1 MPTSGRKSTTPK
13 KATPKKAETSVDNL
27 STKMS
32 TMKVSKVEYVCLD
45 WRFPMA
51 MYSVD
56 EGATRKIYLE
66 ILKGVQLPEEYIVH
80 AKVLPGGKQFSLLC
94 GVPRWF
100 YEETY
105 MKARMGNNHN
115 RSSALFQAFDSFVIQ
130 PILKLF
136 PGNSAFV
143 NGSPQI
149 VLLDEECV
157 EGPVPFI
164 FGNAKTKGT
173 DKVNNARQYQ
183 STMTFELTAVRKK
196 SVKVSKPKTVF
207 WGSMLGSDEDDDS
220 NISEKMSGQE
230 E

>member
-1 MPTSGRKSTTPK
+1 M
-13 KATPKKAETSVDNL
+13 
-27 STKMS
+27 
-32 TMKVSKVEYVCLD
+32 
-45 WRFPMA
+45 
-51 MYSVD
+51 
-56 EGATRKIYLE
+56 
-66 ILKGVQLPEEYIVH
+66 QLPEEYIVH

-196 SVKVSKPKTVF
+196 SVKVSKPKSFGGPCWDQMMMIARVKRCLIRRSKLLFICLFVT
-207 WGSMLGSDEDDDS
+207 SLSS
-220 NISEKMSGQE
+220 
-230 E
+230 